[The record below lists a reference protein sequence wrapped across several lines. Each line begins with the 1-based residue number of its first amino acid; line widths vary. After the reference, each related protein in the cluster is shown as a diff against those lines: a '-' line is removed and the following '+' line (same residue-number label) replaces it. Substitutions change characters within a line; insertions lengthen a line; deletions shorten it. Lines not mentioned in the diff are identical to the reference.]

1 LLSKNRAAP
10 TDARL
15 ACARMGRSG
24 PWPGSPS
31 KLRAV
36 ENSRDGTRKGTT
48 MFHPS
53 TERLID
59 YWRDKKGE
67 AALPR
72 RADIN
77 PGDFLELLPQV
88 FVLGRDGAKLPFRLA
103 GGFVTELH
111 ARDLRGHDALSLWA
125 LSHRLELKSALDV
138 ARKRR
143 TPVVVTADIRAHG
156 VPSVGMEVLFA
167 PLQGA
172 SGETDRFLGLYQPTA
187 MMARLMG
194 RPAYELGLRAIKP
207 LGEGNED
214 MPRLRLATLDGR
226 RIA

>member
-1 LLSKNRAAP
+1 
-10 TDARL
+10 
-15 ACARMGRSG
+15 M
-24 PWPGSPS
+24 
-31 KLRAV
+31 
-36 ENSRDGTRKGTT
+36 

-59 YWRDKKGE
+59 YWRDRKGDT
-67 AALPR
+67 ALPR
-72 RADIN
+72 RSDIN

-88 FVLGRDGAKLPFRLA
+88 FVVGREGGRLPFRLA
-103 GGFVTELH
+103 GGFVSELH

-125 LSHRLELKSALDV
+125 LAHRLELKSALDV

-143 TPVVVTADIRAHG
+143 TPMVVIADIRAHG

-167 PLQGA
+167 PLRGA
-172 SGETDRFLGLYQPTA
+172 NGETDRFLGLYQPVA

-194 RPAYELGLRAIKP
+194 RPASELAVREIKP
-207 LGEGNED
+207 LGDDNRD
-214 MPRLRLATLDGR
+214 LPRLRLATLDGR

>member
-1 LLSKNRAAP
+1 
-10 TDARL
+10 
-15 ACARMGRSG
+15 MGRSSL
-24 PWPGSPS
+24 WPGSPS
-31 KLRAV
+31 KVRAV
-36 ENSRDGTRKGTT
+36 ENSREWTRQGTT

-67 AALPR
+67 SALPR

-88 FVLGRDGAKLPFRLA
+88 FVLGRDGGKLPFRLA

-111 ARDLRGHDALSLWA
+111 ARDLRGQDALSLWA
-125 LSHRLELKSALDV
+125 LAHRLELKSALDV

-156 VPSVGMEVLFA
+156 VASVGMEVLFA

-172 SGETDRFLGLYQPTA
+172 L
-187 MMARLMG
+187 MARLMG
-194 RPAYELGLRAIKP
+194 RPAYELGLREIKP
-207 LGEGNED
+207 LGDGNAD

-226 RIA
+226 AIA